1 MGPALPAVMIATAVA
16 QGAMSFMQSR
26 SEAANTQKM
35 AAIQARQAVE
45 QTTAQYVEVDRQQRK
60 VNRIAEEQRSD
71 RMRKAYSEM
80 GTMRVLAG
88 ERGASSQTTNAL
100 LSEVGYLAGL
110 DLSRIE
116 QNRKANIDAGEASKR
131 AAHQGAINVVDIAKN
146 QSRVASKTVGMSLL
160 GTGLQIAGDSLNTI
174 SGYMDRQAQL
184 EAARNQSE

>member
-1 MGPALPAVMIATAVA
+1 
-16 QGAMSFMQSR
+16 MSFMQSR

-116 QNRKANIDAGEASKR
+116 QNRKANINAGEASKK
-131 AAHQGAINVVDIAKN
+131 AAHQGAVNVIDIAKN